1 MMPQKRFIKTMGIM
15 FGIGLLYYIEI
26 QTLGFTIPCLFFI
39 FTGFQC
45 PACGITRAI
54 LLLLKGELLQAMACN
69 WGVALALPV
78 LIPFLS
84 VLLVR
89 RLLGKSN
96 RHMWVNVIGGL
107 LSVYLLAWGILRN
120 IMHL

>member
-1 MMPQKRFIKTMGIM
+1 MMPQKRFIKTMGIVLA
-15 FGIGLLYYIEI
+15 IGLLYYIEI
-26 QTLGFTIPCLFFI
+26 QTLGFTIPCLFFV

-54 LLLLKGELLQAMACN
+54 LLLLKGNFLQAMACN
-69 WGVALALPV
+69 WGLTLALPI
-78 LIPFLS
+78 LLPFLG

-96 RHMWVNVIGGL
+96 RHTWVNVIGGL
-107 LSVYLLAWGILRN
+107 LIVYLLAWGILRN